1 MAKKTEKKKTPEDA
15 VLENVKIPQLDHI
28 ENELNDLFEITSI
41 INSRIDRIVAAI
53 DNCKRIKGM

>member
-1 MAKKTEKKKTPEDA
+1 MAKKTEKKKTPEDV

>member
-1 MAKKTEKKKTPEDA
+1 MAKKTEKKKTPEDV

-53 DNCKRIKGM
+53 DNSKRIKGI

>member
-1 MAKKTEKKKTPEDA
+1 MAKKTEKKKTPEDV
-15 VLENVKIPQLDHI
+15 VLENVRIPQLDHI